1 MVIIRRDITGKEFYM
16 GNRVFMYGMKNRRLI
31 EYLPLDRL
39 IRCDL
44 DNNGKYCCILIY
56 AMPLN
61 EHEQET
67 CDLDYLGERAE

>member
-1 MVIIRRDITGKEFYM
+1 MIIIRRIYRGDK
-16 GNRVFMYGMKNRRLI
+16 VFMYGMKNRRLI

-39 IRCDL
+39 IRWDS
-44 DNNGKYCCILIY
+44 DKNGKYCCILIY

-67 CDLDYLGERAE
+67 CDLDYLGELKYE

>member
-1 MVIIRRDITGKEFYM
+1 
-16 GNRVFMYGMKNRRLI
+16 MYGMKNRRLI
-31 EYLPLDRL
+31 EYLPLQRL

-67 CDLDYLGERAE
+67 FNLDYLGECKI

>member
-1 MVIIRRDITGKEFYM
+1 MIIIRKKFYR
-16 GNRVFMYGMKNRRLI
+16 GDRVFMYGMNFHSMTLI
-31 EYLPLDRL
+31 KYLPLEGL

-44 DNNGKYCCILIY
+44 DENVKYCCILIY

-67 CDLDYLGERAE
+67 CDLDYLGELRYE